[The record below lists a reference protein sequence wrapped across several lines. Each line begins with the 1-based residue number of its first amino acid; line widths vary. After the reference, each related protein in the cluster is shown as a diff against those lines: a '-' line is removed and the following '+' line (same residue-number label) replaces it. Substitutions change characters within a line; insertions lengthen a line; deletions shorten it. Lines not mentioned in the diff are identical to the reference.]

1 MAYYAVR
8 SYDFPALLA
17 DLFGRVVNAAEGHY
31 WYALVDTA
39 FDHEGKML
47 RVPGNEGL
55 ALYQQG
61 RLGALSGVSPVLYA
75 LSTGYADQLQRQLS
89 RFLHHCQ
96 GRPMLSFIRS
106 KLRVSD
112 LSKGWQ
118 SLLEVETE
126 DKERYLLRFADT
138 RVLPTLAGQEKIWK
152 RLAADATAWWTIGR
166 DGQLLDL
173 ALPALPERNED
184 LLQIDNDCLAE
195 VLRAGEVD
203 AMADYMAG
211 YFPELLAVRDGYA
224 NYEILEQTL
233 TLCSE
238 QSVFGTT
245 DQYALGVAALF
256 TDGRLL
262 TDPETSTWLSEK
274 TWGEKGIE
282 DALAEFMENKG
293 FS

>member
-17 DLFGRVVNAAEGHY
+17 DLSRRVVNAAEGHY

-39 FDHEGKML
+39 FDHEGKAL

-61 RLGALSGVSPVLYA
+61 RLASLSGVSPVLYA
-75 LSTGYADQLQRQLS
+75 LSTDDTDQLKRQLS

-106 KLRVSD
+106 KLPVSD
-112 LSKGWQ
+112 LRDGWQ

-126 DKERYLLRFADT
+126 DKECYLLRFADT
-138 RVLPTLAGQEKIWK
+138 RVLPALAIQEKIWG
-152 RLAADATAWWTIGR
+152 RLAADVTAWWTIGR
-166 DGQLLDL
+166 DGLLLDL
-173 ALPALPERNED
+173 ALPVLPGHNED
-184 LLQIDNDCLAE
+184 PLQIDNDCLAE
-195 VLRAGEVD
+195 LLRAGEVD
-203 AMADYMAG
+203 AMANYMAD
-211 YFPELLAVRDGYA
+211 YFPELLTVRDGYA